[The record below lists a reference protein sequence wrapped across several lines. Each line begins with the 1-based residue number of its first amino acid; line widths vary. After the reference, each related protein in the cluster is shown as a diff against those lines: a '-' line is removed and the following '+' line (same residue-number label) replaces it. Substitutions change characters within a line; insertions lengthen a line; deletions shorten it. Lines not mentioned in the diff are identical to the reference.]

1 MPTEVV
7 HTVILIATV
16 ALAFLFPKSGIAQYD
31 LQVFAFLFVVLF
43 IGKRVLKTG
52 KLLDS
57 VIFTFV
63 IFALVNTT
71 GGLDSPFF
79 FLLYFLLFS
88 ITLFLEPVTSI
99 PLSLSAVVFFLLF
112 FSQEQG
118 LKPLL
123 SIFSLVFL
131 TPFALFMG
139 KEYEKNLALKKE
151 SSKFHQDTYMML
163 SLMVKNHMKII
174 KDAAQN
180 FVGDHQLRE
189 IDKSA
194 REVESV
200 IEKFEKNED
209 FEEKK

>member
-1 MPTEVV
+1 MLPEVA
-7 HTVILIATV
+7 HTLILIVTV
-16 ALAFLFPKSGIAQYD
+16 GLAFLFPKSSIATYD
-31 LQVFAFLFVVLF
+31 LQIYALLFVVLF
-43 IGKRVLKTG
+43 IGKRAFKTG

-63 IFALVNTT
+63 IFSLVNTT

-99 PLSLSAVVFFLLF
+99 PISLSAVIFYLLF
-112 FSQEQG
+112 FPQEQG

-139 KEYEKNLALKKE
+139 REYEKNLTLKKE
-151 SSKFHQDTYMML
+151 SSQFQQDTYMML
-163 SLMVKNHMKII
+163 SLMVKNHMQSI
-174 KDAAQN
+174 KDSVQN
-180 FVGDHQLRE
+180 FVGDHQLKE
-189 IDKSA
+189 IENSA
-194 REVESV
+194 KEVEKV

-209 FEEKK
+209 FEKKK